1 MLNDFKKIVFVVF
14 LFYNILFS
22 QDIFNDEYYDISSY
36 LKDIENGELQNIKSE
51 LPKLLK
57 EYPKDPNILY
67 LDALLTTD
75 GDLALNKF
83 LKIPQDYPSS
93 KYADAALFRVFCY
106 YFAIEDYEKSNNIY
120 NWFKKDYPNSPYFKQ
135 CRFINLT
142 NTKKKQTLEKTDD
155 NKYRYQETKEYN
167 IQLGAFSNRENAEKL
182 YTNLISQGYKINKIE
197 KNNLL
202 VLILNI
208 NLKDDNE
215 LDALIQNLSKKY
227 NLQPKLLK

>member
-1 MLNDFKKIVFVVF
+1 MKN
-14 LFYNILFS
+14 
-22 QDIFNDEYYDISSY
+22 Q
-36 LKDIENGELQNIKSE
+36 
-51 LPKLLK
+51 
-57 EYPKDPNILY
+57 
-67 LDALLTTD
+67 T
-75 GDLALNKF
+75 
-83 LKIPQDYPSS
+83 
-93 KYADAALFRVFCY
+93 
-106 YFAIEDYEKSNNIY
+106 IY

-182 YTNLISQGYKINKIE
+182 FTNLISQGYKINKIE